1 MRNLRIHFQLPG
13 NCGFFL
19 LKQKQGINWTVLQ
32 QLTALER
39 LEVSITFKTEYLKRR
54 VQRYLTSCSS
64 QAWKDSF
71 IVNGFIK
78 SMTEALPARVVL
90 VFGSWEAL
98 LTQLE
103 ARKGRD
109 SLVDPDILVEIY
121 DDYQR
126 MRGRKCLENTV

>member
-1 MRNLRIHFQLPG
+1 M
-13 NCGFFL
+13 
-19 LKQKQGINWTVLQ
+19 
-32 QLTALER
+32 
-39 LEVSITFKTEYLKRR
+39 
-54 VQRYLTSCSS
+54 
-64 QAWKDSF
+64 
-71 IVNGFIK
+71 NGFIK